1 MLILTRK
8 IGQSVIIGGNIE
20 INILEIEED
29 KVKIGVNAPKEI
41 SILRKE
47 LVEVKDENTKAIQI
61 NKEILSKLENFIK
74 KR

>member
-8 IGQSVIIGGNIE
+8 MGQSVIIGGNIE

-47 LVEVKDENTKAIQI
+47 LIEVKDENTKAVQI
-61 NKEILSKLENFIK
+61 NKEILSRLENFIK
-74 KR
+74 KS

>member
-8 IGQSVIIGGNIE
+8 MGQSVIIGGNIE

-29 KVKIGVNAPKEI
+29 KVRIGVNAPKEI

-47 LVEVKDENTKAIQI
+47 LIEVKDENTKAVQI
-61 NKEILSKLENFIK
+61 NKEILSRLENFIK
-74 KR
+74 KS